1 MYKNAG
7 RFSQRATRSDY
18 TLGRS
23 GSRSEAGRHGRNAA
37 AKSRQR
43 SAFVALLRQAGQ
55 GAYLEYV
62 EQVLQQQG
70 LPRTVNALVKTLNS
84 RGVTD
89 PSGYPWR
96 LSTGQVL
103 LDELLARDHMRWQ
116 IARGKKEP

>member
-1 MYKNAG
+1 MYKNAA
-7 RFSQRATRSDY
+7 RFGQRATRSDY

-23 GSRSEAGRHGRNAA
+23 ASRSEAARHGRNAA

-43 SAFVALLRQAGQ
+43 EAFLALLRQAGR

-62 EQVLQQQG
+62 EQVLRQQG

-84 RGVTD
+84 RGVVD

-96 LSTGQVL
+96 RSTGQVL
-103 LDELLARDHMRWQ
+103 LDELLTRDHMRWQ
-116 IARGKKEP
+116 LARGKKEP

>member
-1 MYKNAG
+1 MYKNAA

-43 SAFVALLRQAGQ
+43 RAFVALLRQAGQ

-62 EQVLQQQG
+62 EQVLQQQE
-70 LPRTVNALVKTLNS
+70 LPRTANALVKALNS
-84 RGVTD
+84 RGVAD
-89 PSGYPWR
+89 PSGNPWR
-96 LSTGQVL
+96 RSTGQIL
-103 LDELLARDHMRWQ
+103 FDELLTRDHVRWQ
-116 IARGKKEP
+116 IARDKKEA